1 MGNVTRLPA
10 AAVDP
15 MASVIRPLRPASKP
29 TLLRNAL
36 IPDSDGDGYLRR
48 DVLIADGLL
57 VKIAPAGTLATPRD
71 GGRFVDCTH
80 RMLLPGFFNAH
91 THSVQHWVRGLIM
104 PLPLELWVLQLI
116 QHEPRGNGG
125 WNGSE
130 SFDKTPALAVGVSAM
145 LCGVEALL
153 SGCTA
158 IMDHH
163 YIRNCE
169 DMATA
174 VAAYKAVGIRAFIA
188 PMLDDDAEL
197 YQNFIPLCSAAEEV
211 NRRAHAAG
219 CACGSRGM
227 RADGNFRER
236 PGGSDAEKTK
246 KQLALWEECVE
257 RFHRPD
263 EGIHVVIGPV
273 TAYSASL
280 DMLRG
285 AADIRRRHGLAG
297 HTHLLET
304 RAQAMMA
311 HQHFPSGSAVS
322 HLAESGFLSLPGT
335 SCAHACWLTDD
346 EAKLMA
352 ESGASVVHCPVSNL
366 RLGSGVLP
374 LSKFLEHGVNVAIG
388 CDGAASSDGQD
399 MLEALKLATIIHTAS
414 TPEYRSWPT
423 ARFTALT
430 LAARNGYRSVN
441 FGGDAGGG
449 ELLEGR
455 VADVTLWDLTALSL
469 LPRTDPLSL
478 VVLGS
483 RTQAPGAGSGLD
495 SAWVDGVLTVEGGS
509 PVGID
514 LPALRALIIILQSDY
529 RSTAVTDPSL
539 LPHTA
544 AAEVEYRAALC
555 LDTPDGADT
564 VKPEL
569 ARYEQGR
576 TLYDPTLPTAQHCI

>member
-1 MGNVTRLPA
+1 MNDTKPPDA
-10 AAVDP
+10 ADDP
-15 MASVIRPLRPASKP
+15 MASVTRPTRKATP
-29 TLLRNAL
+29 TLLRNVL
-36 IPDSDGDGYLRR
+36 IPDSGGDGYLRR

-57 VKIAPAGTLATPRD
+57 ATIAPAGTLPTPH
-71 GGRFVDCTH
+71 GGGQLVDCTH

-91 THSVQHWVRGLIM
+91 THSVEHWVRGLIM
-104 PLPLELWVLQLI
+104 PLPLELWVLELI
-116 QHEPRGNGG
+116 HHEPRGNGG
-125 WNGSE
+125 WNGPK
-130 SFDKTPALAVGVSAM
+130 SFDKTPSLAIGVSAM

-158 IMDHH
+158 ILDHLF
-163 YIRNCE
+163 IRNCE
-169 DMATA
+169 DMAAA

-197 YQNFIPLCSAAEEV
+197 YSNYIPLCSAAEEV

-236 PGGSDAEKTK
+236 PGGSDAEKTE
-246 KQLALWEECVE
+246 KQLALWEECVA
-257 RFHRPD
+257 RFHRPE
-263 EGIHVVIGPV
+263 EGIHVVIGPI
-273 TAYSASL
+273 TAYSSSPA
-280 DMLRG
+280 MLRG

-352 ESGASVVHCPVSNL
+352 ASGASVVHCPLSNL
-366 RLGSGVLP
+366 RLGSGVMP
-374 LSKFLEHGVNVAIG
+374 LGKFLEHGVNVAIG
-388 CDGAASSDGQD
+388 CDGSASSDGQD

-514 LPALRALIIILQSDY
+514 LLALRALLIGLQPDY
-529 RSTAVTDPSL
+529 RAPKVTDPSL

>member
-263 EGIHVVIGPV
+263 EGIHVVIGP
-273 TAYSASL
+273 
-280 DMLRG
+280 
-285 AADIRRRHGLAG
+285 
-297 HTHLLET
+297 
-304 RAQAMMA
+304 
-311 HQHFPSGSAVS
+311 
-322 HLAESGFLSLPGT
+322 
-335 SCAHACWLTDD
+335 
-346 EAKLMA
+346 
-352 ESGASVVHCPVSNL
+352 
-366 RLGSGVLP
+366 
-374 LSKFLEHGVNVAIG
+374 
-388 CDGAASSDGQD
+388 D

-414 TPEYRSWPT
+414 TPEYRDWPT

-478 VVLGS
+478 LVLGS

-495 SAWVDGVLTVEGGS
+495 AAWVDGVLTVEGGS

-544 AAEVEYRAALC
+544 AAEVEYRAAFC
-555 LDTPDGADT
+555 LDAPDGGGT
-564 VKPEL
+564 VTPEL

-576 TLYDPTLPTAQHCI
+576 TLYDPTLPTA